1 MMKKTVLLLGLL
13 SFIPAFSSIALGNP
27 KVSKDTLF
35 FQNDTISQTLI
46 WEKVNDLKISFW
58 LSSKDVH
65 QQKACTFQGEAER
78 PDGWDLG
85 DESCMDADGKDY
97 PVSEYWYREKG
108 VEFSVR
114 ISHDLQKA
122 RIYSLEN
129 PFLPFIYT
137 LRKKSAPACPPASA
151 LTLYESVRNVAYQH
165 YKSGFEPWKSKEFSL
180 DLFAKGKFNE
190 KHVASGFDTLFL
202 PKMIDENYEGVGSI
216 VYHKGSVIPYKN
228 LDVAFFR
235 IDCELNHK
243 GWNFT
248 DYVMAT
254 YTPTG
259 FPLDYRVLGREGFA
273 PCMGDVYYFRL
284 QGNLDSMVFVSDQTS
299 CLNEQQLAD
308 FGNQD
313 FEVRRMRYEIR
324 GDGRITGVQTQKA
337 WKEIKERDAE
347 DVSVSFADYLSLFRP
362 FGDRDDVKNLF
373 SLESRK
379 KASAAEGGTSS
390 ASEEPLSVDYV
401 RRFIPDGIDPTCEKR
416 TIGWYPLYTFR
427 SGKYVVCSLY
437 KFGDVPKAYNYPNR
451 EGLLVVYTPEGKIVD
466 ACLLARE
473 GDLWS
478 YYIPQGTVRPF
489 CLQVRQDFRTI
500 LESSYNSVWSEYTL
514 DPDGHIQV
522 RLIRTD

>member
-1 MMKKTVLLLGLL
+1 M
-13 SFIPAFSSIALGNP
+13 
-27 KVSKDTLF
+27 
-35 FQNDTISQTLI
+35 
-46 WEKVNDLKISFW
+46 
-58 LSSKDVH
+58 
-65 QQKACTFQGEAER
+65 
-78 PDGWDLG
+78 
-85 DESCMDADGKDY
+85 
-97 PVSEYWYREKG
+97 
-108 VEFSVR
+108 
-114 ISHDLQKA
+114 
-122 RIYSLEN
+122 
-129 PFLPFIYT
+129 PFIYT

-165 YKSGFEPWKSKEFSL
+165 YKSGFEPWKGKEFSL
-180 DLFAKGKFNE
+180 DLFGKGGINE
-190 KHVASGFDTLFL
+190 TNVASGFDTLFL
-202 PKMIDENYEGVGSI
+202 PKMIDEDYESATI
-216 VYHKGSVIPYKN
+216 VHLKGSVIPYKN

-259 FPLDYRVLGREGFA
+259 FPLDYRVLGRKGVV
-273 PCMGDVYYFRL
+273 PYMGGVSDFRMK
-284 QGNLDSMVFVSDQTS
+284 GNLDSMVFVSDQAS

-379 KASAAEGGTSS
+379 KASAAEGGPSS
-390 ASEEPLSVDYV
+390 ALEEPLSVGYV

-416 TIGWYPLYTFR
+416 PLGGIHYILSVPVNMWFAPYTSSVTYRNPIIIRIGKVFWWSIL
-427 SGKYVVCSLY
+427 
-437 KFGDVPKAYNYPNR
+437 PK
-451 EGLLVVYTPEGKIVD
+451 
-466 ACLLARE
+466 
-473 GDLWS
+473 
-478 YYIPQGTVRPF
+478 
-489 CLQVRQDFRTI
+489 
-500 LESSYNSVWSEYTL
+500 
-514 DPDGHIQV
+514 V
-522 RLIRTD
+522 RL

>member
-1 MMKKTVLLLGLL
+1 MRKIFLWLFL
-13 SFIPAFSSIALGNP
+13 SFLTGIF
-27 KVSKDTLF
+27 
-35 FQNDTISQTLI
+35 
-46 WEKVNDLKISFW
+46 
-58 LSSKDVH
+58 
-65 QQKACTFQGEAER
+65 
-78 PDGWDLG
+78 
-85 DESCMDADGKDY
+85 
-97 PVSEYWYREKG
+97 PVSADTERETAYRHFK
-108 VEFSVR
+108 
-114 ISHDLQKA
+114 L
-122 RIYSLEN
+122 
-129 PFLPFIYT
+129 
-137 LRKKSAPACPPASA
+137 
-151 LTLYESVRNVAYQH
+151 
-165 YKSGFEPWKSKEFSL
+165 GFGQWNAEEFSL
-180 DLFAKGKFNE
+180 DLFGKGEVWGDN
-190 KHVASGFDTLFL
+190 VASGSDTLFL
-202 PKMIDENYEGVGSI
+202 PKMIDEDYEGVGSI
-216 VYHKGSVIPYKN
+216 VCHKGSVIPYKN

-254 YTPTG
+254 YTPNG

-284 QGNLDSMVFVSDQTS
+284 KGNLDSMVFVSDQAS

-324 GDGRITGVQTQKA
+324 GDGRIIGIQTQKA

-362 FGDRDDVKNLF
+362 FGDWDDVKNLF

-379 KASAAEGGTSS
+379 KATAAKGGTSS
-390 ASEEPLSVDYV
+390 DSDEPLSVGYV

-451 EGLLVVYTPEGKIVD
+451 EGLLVIYNPDGKIVD
-466 ACLLARE
+466 ARLLARH
-473 GDLWS
+473 GDLWTS
-478 YYIPQGTVRPF
+478 ELDGTMRPFRLQVKQMSLSSLSDESCMVTDCEYVLDECGIIQGTLLRVTEKKGKDVLKQLF
-489 CLQVRQDFRTI
+489 QG
-500 LESSYNSVWSEYTL
+500 E
-514 DPDGHIQV
+514 
-522 RLIRTD
+522 